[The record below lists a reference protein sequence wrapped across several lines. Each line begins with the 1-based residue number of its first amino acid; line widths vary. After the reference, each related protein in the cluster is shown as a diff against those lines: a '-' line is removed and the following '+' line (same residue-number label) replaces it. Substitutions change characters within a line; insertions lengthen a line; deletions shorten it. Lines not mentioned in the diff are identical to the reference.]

1 MKLFWRFIKRRALS
15 SLARWQSVEEV
26 STDKVLE
33 NPRPQSLA
41 DNLADR
47 AVVILPQCGDKYERQ
62 SSFESQPSNVAKAE
76 KTSTVWKTTLEGEET
91 KTWNE

>member
-1 MKLFWRFIKRRALS
+1 MKLFWRIINKRRALS
-15 SLARWQSVEEV
+15 SLARWQSIEEV

-33 NPRPQSLA
+33 KPRPQSLA

-47 AVVILPQCGDKYERQ
+47 AVVIPQSGDKYERQ